1 MENNMNIETLE
12 KMIEF
17 TAVCAQDSVSD
28 DSRLRYVEAYVNLFD
43 IWLEVIDV
51 IDVVPDVIEIEFDEN

>member
-1 MENNMNIETLE
+1 MNIETLE

-17 TAVCAQDSVSD
+17 AALCAQDSISD
-28 DSRLRYVEAYVNLFD
+28 DIRLRYIEAYINLCD

-51 IDVVPDVIEIEFDEN
+51 IDVVPDAIEIKFDEN

>member
-1 MENNMNIETLE
+1 MNIETLE
-12 KMIEF
+12 KMIEIA
-17 TAVCAQDSVSD
+17 AVCAQDDISD
-28 DSRLRYVEAYVNLFD
+28 DSRLRYVEAYVNLCD